1 LAGWACRG
9 TNSAAEGE
17 RGRIHGFRENGTHAH
32 TDNGARADTDNGA
45 RADTDNG
52 ARADTDNGTHALT
65 DAQRFMIARVAAV
78 ASLAVAIVVVVLVIV
93 GGSGTYTLNAD
104 FQDAGGL
111 VSGNEVLM
119 GPATV
124 GSVQSI
130 TLTANGQARVSMSIN
145 SGAPLHEGTVARIY
159 ENSLSGIANKYV
171 VLEPGSTQAPEIPSG
186 GTLSEQDTY
195 SFVSLDQVFDA
206 LDPLTRA
213 GLRNVIQGEAA
224 SIQGKS
230 AQASKT
236 LKYLAP
242 GLASTSN
249 LTAELDRNEP
259 AFDGLL
265 VQGAQAMQAL
275 ASRSSQLADLITQAG
290 TATGAIAR
298 QSQALEQ
305 ALTLLPA
312 TLNRATSTFAGLRTT
327 LDALDPLVAKSKIAA
342 RRLVPFTTS
351 LKTFTQ
357 AAIPTVTALADLI
370 RNPAG
375 TGDLTTLLNDTPR
388 LARLAGT
395 AFPDL
400 VQSMNASQTQLDT
413 LREYTPD
420 VVAALTNLG
429 QASAYYDANGHYIRV
444 QPTFFAFGT
453 GSQGELTTRPP
464 SERYDGLQ
472 TAYARCPG
480 GAVQPSPD
488 GSSPNPVSGCQ
499 AGSTPPGP

>member
-1 LAGWACRG
+1 
-9 TNSAAEGE
+9 
-17 RGRIHGFRENGTHAH
+17 
-32 TDNGARADTDNGA
+32 
-45 RADTDNG
+45 
-52 ARADTDNGTHALT
+52 
-65 DAQRFMIARVAAV
+65 MIARVAAV
-78 ASLAVAIVVVVLVIV
+78 AGLAVAIVVVVLVIAS
-93 GGSGTYTLNAD
+93 GGGTYTLNAE

-111 VSGNEVLM
+111 VSGNQVLM

-130 TLTANGQARVSMSIN
+130 TLTRSGQARVSMSID

-159 ENSLSGIANKYV
+159 ENSLSGIANRYV
-171 VLEPGSTQAPEIPSG
+171 VLEPGASQAPAIPSG

-213 GLRNVIQGEAA
+213 GLQGVIQGEAA
-224 SIQGKS
+224 SIQGR
-230 AQASKT
+230 ARQASQT
-236 LKYLAP
+236 LRYLAP

-265 VQGAQAMQAL
+265 AQGAQAMQAL
-275 ASRSSQLADLITQAG
+275 ASRSGQLADLISQAA

-305 ALTLLPA
+305 ALTLFPG
-312 TLNRATSTFAGLRTT
+312 TLSRATNTFAGLRTT
-327 LDALDPLVAKSKIAA
+327 FDALDPLVAKSKIAS
-342 RRLVPFTTS
+342 RRLVPFTTR
-351 LKTFTQ
+351 LRTFTQ
-357 AAIPTVTALADLI
+357 AAIPTITALAALI
-370 RNPAG
+370 QNPAG
-375 TGDLTTLLNDTPR
+375 SGDLTTLLDDTPK

-400 VQSMNASQTQLDT
+400 VKSMNDSQAQLDA

-453 GSQGELTTRPP
+453 NSQGQLRTRPA
-464 SERYDGLQ
+464 SERYSGLQ
-472 TAYARCPG
+472 TVHARCPG

-488 GSSPNPVSGCQ
+488 GSSPSPVPGCQ
-499 AGSTPPGP
+499 PSSTPPGP